1 MQLMGIFLSLMM
13 CISNFSELYS
23 QALNRLERAHAHND
37 YRHKRPLQDALEH
50 GFSSIEVDIYL
61 RNNELYVAHDHRE
74 IRPNKTL
81 TNLYLEP
88 LREIIHQNHGWV
100 FQDKTPITLL
110 IDIKT
115 NKEATYRRLCQ
126 ILSKYRDFLTTF
138 TPSGVHYRAVTII
151 ISGNRP
157 LKMMLK
163 EKVRYAGYDGRLE
176 DLTSRLPLEIMPLIS
191 ENAWKIIPSTKLGII
206 REAEFR
212 KLKQI
217 VDTAHQAG
225 RKVRLWATPD
235 SPSVYRTQVWNR
247 LLAIGVDYINTD
259 DLGGLKEFL
268 VQNKY
273 LYSKS

>member
-1 MQLMGIFLSLMM
+1 MQLFGIVFSFLFYLF
-13 CISNFSELYS
+13 NLGELYS
-23 QALNRLERAHAHND
+23 QEYIRLERAHAHND

-50 GFSSIEVDIYL
+50 GFSSIEVDIHL
-61 RNNELYVAHDHRE
+61 RNNELYVAHDYHE
-74 IRPNKTL
+74 IRPKQTL
-81 TNLYLEP
+81 TSLYLEP
-88 LREIIHQNHGWV
+88 LQEIIHQNHGWV

-126 ILSKYRDFLTTF
+126 ILSKYRNFLTTF
-138 TPSGVHYRAVTII
+138 TPSGVHHRAVTII

-176 DLTSRLPLEIMPLIS
+176 DLSSRLPLEIMPLIS

-206 REAEFR
+206 REAEFN
-212 KLKQI
+212 KLKKI

-235 SPSVYRTQVWNR
+235 HPSLYRDQVWNR
-247 LLAIGVDYINTD
+247 LLNIGVDYINTD

-268 VQNKY
+268 VQNKH
-273 LYSKS
+273 LSSKS

>member
-1 MQLMGIFLSLMM
+1 MQLMGIFLSLIM
-13 CISNFSELYS
+13 CISNFSELCS
-23 QALNRLERAHAHND
+23 QTFTRLERSHAHND
-37 YRHKRPLQDALEH
+37 YQHKRPLQDALEH
-50 GFSSIEVDIYL
+50 GFCSIEVDIHL
-61 RNNELYVAHDHRE
+61 RNNELYVAHDYRE
-74 IRPNKTL
+74 IKPNRTL
-81 TNLYLEP
+81 TTLYLEP
-88 LREIIHQNHGWV
+88 LREIIHQNHGWI
-100 FQDKTPITLL
+100 FPDKTPITLL

-138 TPSGVHYRAVTII
+138 TPSGVHHRAVTII

-176 DLTSRLPLEIMPLIS
+176 DLSSRLPLEIMPLIS

-206 REAEFR
+206 REAEFN

-225 RKVRLWATPD
+225 RKVRLWSTPD
-235 SPSVYRTQVWNR
+235 NPSVYRTQVWNR
-247 LLAIGVDYINTD
+247 LLSIGVDYINTD
-259 DLGGLKEFL
+259 DLGGLKNFL
-268 VQNKY
+268 AQNK
-273 LYSKS
+273 LLSKS